1 MPNTRGRNTESTT
14 RSASTRPA
22 KSAPAKSAPTKATA
36 AKSTAAAKSTGPAKA
51 AKRSTS
57 KATAAKSTAA
67 KSSTRPEAADG
78 TKLPSLSDRHR
89 KVLAAVK
96 ANPGADTS
104 TITSAAGVSSVS
116 SALNVLV
123 AKGYLSAAKSDG
135 KRRTFKAT
143 KLAEA
148 VK

>member
-36 AKSTAAAKSTGPAKA
+36 AKSTAAAKSTGPAK
-51 AKRSTS
+51 
-57 KATAAKSTAA
+57 
-67 KSSTRPEAADG
+67 AADG